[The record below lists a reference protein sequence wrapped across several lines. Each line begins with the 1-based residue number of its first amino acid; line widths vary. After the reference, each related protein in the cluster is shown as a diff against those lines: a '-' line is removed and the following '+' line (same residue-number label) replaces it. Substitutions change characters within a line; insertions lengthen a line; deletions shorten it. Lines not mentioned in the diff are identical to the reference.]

1 MNRNLVLWDL
11 KYDPINIDSISDFIF
26 WNKKD
31 ITKYN
36 FSSISILHI
45 VENKSHEYRQKY
57 LAWLAKISNQTVNG
71 INLSDHFILKEN
83 FNYWWLTSLMQKCN
97 IENNSNINDAIKS
110 IALED
115 YISSNN
121 YTSVEVY
128 SDNQILIGVIE
139 KFCLKK
145 NLLLVIKNKP
155 FLHFD
160 LSFNKNIIFNFS
172 KSLVFLFLYFFKNI
186 FKNKKIEKYNFNVIF
201 IDIFVHLKKE
211 AINSGYFY
219 SNYWTSLVDKLK
231 EWNIGTNWIHIFTPS
246 PDFSKVKYA
255 ENLNQK
261 FNLNSKKNQY
271 HYILDQS
278 LDLIQLYKILYNY
291 FSLIYKLIKFRKY
304 FNICP
309 DNSSLVLWDF
319 HKSNMNIS
327 ISGPVAMESIL
338 RYELFDNYFK
348 QINFQKIGFYIM
360 ENQPWEFIL
369 NYTWKNNLHGKLIG
383 VAHSTIRFWD
393 LRYYFDISV
402 YNGLYNNLFIPK
414 FIAVNGDV
422 AYNNLIQSGIPQNLI
437 IKLEALRYLYLS
449 NFIDNNKLY
458 NNKFNKIVSVLICGD
473 FSEETTNEMFKIII
487 ASNKYLNNKVSYI
500 FKPHPAFVHNYNNK
514 DFTDLNIVFT
524 TDQIFNLIPKVD
536 IVITSIMSS
545 TSVDA
550 FIMKKKLIQIDAG
563 SNLNFSPL
571 YNISGISVVSNS
583 MELTNEIINLSF
595 ENVNTIPYFIIN
607 SDLLLWKKF
616 LTNKN

>member
-1 MNRNLVLWDL
+1 M
-11 KYDPINIDSISDFIF
+11 NIDSKSDFIF

-31 ITKYN
+31 ITNYN
-36 FSSISILHI
+36 FSSISILDI
-45 VENKSHEYRQKY
+45 VEHKSNEYRQKY

-71 INLSDHFILKEN
+71 INLSDHFILNDN

-97 IENNSNINDAIKS
+97 IENNSNINDAIKT
-110 IALED
+110 IAIED
-115 YISSNN
+115 YISLNN

-139 KFCLKK
+139 KFCFKK
-145 NLLLVIKNKP
+145 NLLFAIKNKP
-155 FLHFD
+155 FLIA
-160 LSFNKNIIFNFS
+160 NKRFKKSIIFNFS
-172 KSLVFLFLYFFKNI
+172 KSLAFLFFYFFKNL
-186 FKNKKIEKYNFNVIF
+186 FKNKIIEKNNFNVTF

-211 AINSGYFY
+211 AINSGHFY

-231 EWNIGTNWIHIFTPS
+231 EWNIGTNWVHIFTPS
-246 PDFSKVKYA
+246 PDFSKVRHA

-261 FNLNSKKNQY
+261 FNSNSKKNQY

-278 LDLIQLYKILYNY
+278 LNLIQLNKILYNY
-291 FSLIYKLIKFRKY
+291 FSLIHKSIKLRKH

-309 DNSSLVLWDF
+309 DNSSLFLWDF
-319 HKSNMNIS
+319 HKSNWDIS
-327 ISGPVAMESIL
+327 ISGPIAMESIL

-369 NYTWKNNLHGKLIG
+369 NYTWKKNLHGKLIG

-393 LRYYFDISV
+393 LRYYFDSSV
-402 YNGLYNNLFIPK
+402 YKNLYNNLFIPTL
-414 FIAVNGDV
+414 IAVNGDV
-422 AYNNLIQSGIPQNLI
+422 AYNNLIQSGIPQKLI

-449 NFIDNNKLY
+449 NFTDNLL
-458 NNKFNKIVSVLICGD
+458 NNKFNKIVTVLICGD
-473 FSEETTNEMFKIII
+473 FSEETTNEMFKIIND
-487 ASNKYLNNKVSYI
+487 SNKYLKNKVSYI
-500 FKPHPAFVHNYNNK
+500 FKPHPAFVHNFNKK
-514 DFTDLNIVFT
+514 DFTELNIVFS

-583 MELTNEIINLSF
+583 MDLTNEIINSSF
-595 ENVNTIPYFIIN
+595 ENVNRIPYFIIN
-607 SDLLLWKKF
+607 SDLLLWKNI